1 MAFQSSVRKIQR
13 RPQLKTLLRRL
24 QADGK
29 KVVFTNGCF
38 DLLHPGHIRYLEK
51 ARAEGDLLVVALNSD
66 SSVRRIKGQG
76 RPILSEEQRCEVM
89 AALECVDFVTVF
101 SEETP
106 FEIVEELLPNVLA
119 KGGDWPLDK
128 IVGRET
134 VERHGG
140 KVVSIPF
147 EQGFSTTKIIERINR
162 RNEPAD
168 SSEAA
173 SA

>member
-1 MAFQSSVRKIQR
+1 MAYQSSRRKIQS
-13 RPQLKTLLRRL
+13 RPQLKTLLQGL
-24 QADGK
+24 QTDGK
-29 KVVFTNGCF
+29 TVVFTNGCF

-66 SSVRRIKGQG
+66 SSVQRIKGRG
-76 RPILSEEQRCEVM
+76 RPILSEEQRCEVL

-106 FEIVEELLPNVLA
+106 FEIIEELLPNVLA

-140 KVVSIPF
+140 KVVSISF
-147 EQGFSTTKIIERINR
+147 EQGFSTTNIIERISR
-162 RNEPAD
+162 RKDRAD
-168 SSEAA
+168 SSETA
-173 SA
+173 SV

>member
-1 MAFQSSVRKIQR
+1 MAYESSVRKIQS

-29 KVVFTNGCF
+29 RVVFTNGCF

-51 ARAEGDLLVVALNSD
+51 ARAAGDLLVVALNSD
-66 SSVRRIKGQG
+66 SSVRLIKGQG

-147 EQGFSTTKIIERINR
+147 EQGFSTTKIIERISR
-162 RNEPAD
+162 RNERAD

-173 SA
+173 SV

>member
-1 MAFQSSVRKIQR
+1 MAYEFSGRKIKSR
-13 RPQLKTLLRRL
+13 EQLKVLLDHLR
-24 QADGK
+24 AEGK
-29 KVVFTNGCF
+29 KIVFTNGCF

-66 SSVRRIKGQG
+66 SSVRRIKGPG
-76 RPILSEEQRCEVM
+76 RPILPEDQRCEVM
-89 AALECVDFVTVF
+89 AALECVGYVTLF

-106 FEIVEELLPNVLA
+106 FEIIEELLPNVLV

-134 VERHGG
+134 VEQHGG
-140 KVVSIPF
+140 KVVSISF
-147 EQGFSTTKIIERINR
+147 EQGFSTTNIITRISQ
-162 RNEPAD
+162 RNERAD

-173 SA
+173 SV

>member
-1 MAFQSSVRKIQR
+1 MAYQSSRRKIQS
-13 RPQLKTLLRRL
+13 RPQLKALLQRL

-66 SSVRRIKGQG
+66 SSVQRIKGRG
-76 RPILSEEQRCEVM
+76 RPILSEDQRCEVL
-89 AALECVDFVTVF
+89 AALECVDYVTVF

-106 FEIVEELLPNVLA
+106 FEIIEELLPNVLA

-140 KVVSIPF
+140 KVVSISF
-147 EQGFSTTKIIERINR
+147 EQGFSTTNIIERISR
-162 RNEPAD
+162 RKDRAD
-168 SSEAA
+168 SSETA
-173 SA
+173 SV